1 MYLCLSRTEKKK
13 IGFIVLMQNSDGI
26 LSSGFPLTQK
36 LSLDLLGITS
46 GVCMCESSRAEQGAG
61 EKP

>member
-1 MYLCLSRTEKKK
+1 
-13 IGFIVLMQNSDGI
+13 MQNSDGI